1 MGSRFKSAIQDA
13 VNLVD
18 NNLERTESWC
28 LKLIRNI
35 ISLVLPREAADD
47 WE

>member
-1 MGSRFKSAIQDA
+1 MGSRFKSAIQDV
-13 VNLVD
+13 VNRVD

-28 LKLIRNI
+28 FKLIRNI